1 LKGVHP
7 PLFDQSSTV
16 RAEVVEVGPQFNPLD
31 KPDIARP
38 TRSSFSWLRAGA
50 LAALLVAGVALVPGA
65 KPTPSATTVDLT
77 LPQPVVATSTIP
89 VAPRAV
95 AVLSDENFAL
105 IPVTDLD
112 GFANFAGPVEFQGR
126 QWVAAGGPSPTDTA
140 TILSSTDGA
149 SWSVEAEL
157 VGPEPNLRVWD
168 IAAFRTY
175 LVVVAS
181 SSKAQPTGAPEYS
194 QSLEAWTSSEG
205 RTWTLQSL
213 PDLQAVGYWDTRI
226 VAGDDQVLITSGV
239 FETYGDVIYPVIPD
253 KFRSALAAGELF
265 ATWERR
271 PDQLTV
277 GVLAPPGM
285 EIFSAEVPVTSPRL
299 FHPSRVL
306 WSDDLSTWDVVDPSM
321 AGAWGLAWSDDM
333 GFVRQGQDGGI
344 VTSTDGQLWERNRNL
359 PSGNYLSTENGL
371 LGLVNNTGGT
381 VDLLLLE
388 DGQRTTIGLPNEMFF
403 ANGWPWIEVGPSG
416 FIAAITRYE
425 LRTHQ
430 PPTVTSGDLLLT
442 LDTEG
447 RYQVLVITK
456 NGQNHARIVLGTP
469 SAIATYDPDS
479 GLIEIL
485 PGEGIELTTVPLED
499 LVALWAPS
507 LNSARTEFY
516 QSPDG
521 LIWSKSEA
529 AVLSDGV
536 TLIGGTYDGF
546 LIGVR
551 AGAAGR
557 EEAITVFRT
566 GPVD

>member
-1 LKGVHP
+1 M
-7 PLFDQSSTV
+7 FDQSSTV
-16 RAEVVEVGPQFNPLD
+16 RAEVVEVGPQFNPSD
-31 KPDIARP
+31 QPDTARP
-38 TRSSFSWLRAGA
+38 TRSSFGWLRAGA
-50 LAALLVAGVALVPGA
+50 LTALLVAGVALVPGA

-95 AVLSDENFAL
+95 AVVSDENFGL

-112 GFANFAGPVEFQGR
+112 GFANLAGPVEFGGR
-126 QWVAAGGPSPTDTA
+126 QWVAASGPSPTGTA
-140 TILSSTDGA
+140 AILSSTDGA

-157 VGPEPNLRVWD
+157 GGPESNLRLWD
-168 IAAFRTY
+168 IAVFRTS
-175 LVVVAS
+175 LVVVAT
-181 SSKAQPTGAPEYS
+181 SSKAQLAGAPEYS
-194 QSLEAWTSSEG
+194 QSLEAWTSSDG

-213 PDLQAVGYWDTRI
+213 PDLEAVGYWDVRI
-226 VAGDDQVLITSGV
+226 VAGHDQVLITSGV

-253 KFRSALAAGELF
+253 KLRSALAAGHLF

-277 GVLAPPGM
+277 GVLAPPGL
-285 EIFSAEVPVTSPRL
+285 EIFSTEVPVTSPRH
-299 FHPSRVL
+299 FQPIRVL
-306 WSDDLSTWDVVDPSM
+306 WSDDLSTWDVVDSSM
-321 AGAWGLAWSDDM
+321 AGSWGLAWSDDI
-333 GFVRQGQDGGI
+333 GFVRRGEDGGT
-344 VTSTDGQLWERNRNL
+344 VTSTDGQFWERNRNL
-359 PSGNYLSTENGL
+359 PSGNYLSTEDGL
-371 LGLVNNTGGT
+371 LGLINNTGGT

-403 ANGWPWIEVGPSG
+403 PYGWPPLIEVGPSG

-425 LRTHQ
+425 SQTYQ

-442 LDTEG
+442 LDIEG
-447 RYQVLVITK
+447 RYEVLVITK

-469 SAIATYDPDS
+469 SAKANYDPDS

-485 PGEGIELTTVPLED
+485 PGEGIELTNVPLED
-499 LVALWAPS
+499 LVALRASSPN
-507 LNSARTEFY
+507 LARTEFY

-529 AVLSDGV
+529 AVFSDGV
-536 TLIGGTYDGF
+536 SLIGGTDDGF
-546 LIGVR
+546 LIGVGADAV
-551 AGAAGR
+551 AGWDQGM
-557 EEAITVFRT
+557 TVLRT